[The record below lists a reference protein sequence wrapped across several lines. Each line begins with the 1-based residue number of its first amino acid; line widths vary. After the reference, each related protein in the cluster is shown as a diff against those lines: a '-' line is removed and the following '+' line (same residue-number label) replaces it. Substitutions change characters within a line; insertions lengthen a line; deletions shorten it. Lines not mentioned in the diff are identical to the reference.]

1 MRCPVIFRMLDTIL
15 EQIKNALDSN
25 QTIQIDASP
34 QRFGFIRD
42 GLNYKQGLHG
52 FREWWVLENC
62 MRTLLYADCCDFHY
76 TNFDTLHVT
85 PKYEERERG
94 QATVTVFSECIL

>member
-1 MRCPVIFRMLDTIL
+1 MLDTIL

-34 QRFGFIRD
+34 NRFGFTRD
-42 GLNYKQGLHG
+42 GLNYQIGLHG

-62 MRTLLYADCCDFHY
+62 MITLQRARLCDFHY
-76 TNFDTLHVT
+76 TNFDTLHVIPRPARYSKKGVRPINKEIDRQCHDT
-85 PKYEERERG
+85 H
-94 QATVTVFSECIL
+94 